1 MTGARINGKDG
12 GDLPT
17 LLANADLDTQFGF
30 WINRRVSRGLQDGD
44 MQERVPG
51 AISELDETEAFI
63 RVEPLDAGVYGR
75 TAWGCI
81 MPWLFP
87 ERLMRTLS
95 VPSGRR
101 VVVITKV
108 STLLTPVS
116 PSSHVYPL
124 AFHLS

>member
-1 MTGARINGKDG
+1 LAGARINGEDR

-17 LLANADLDTQFGF
+17 LLANANLDTQFGF
-30 WINRRVSRGLQDGD
+30 WINCCVSGGLQDGD

-51 AISELDETEAFI
+51 AISELDKTEAFI
-63 RVEPLDAGVYGR
+63 RVEPFDSGVYGR
-75 TAWGCI
+75 TAWRRI

-101 VVVITKV
+101 VLVITKV

-124 AFHLS
+124 AVRLS